1 MEWKNIQDETAM
13 GKAIFNRFSSQ
24 ESVPLQ
30 VIDRFIWLET
40 PFVFRTK
47 PLKYLEETG
56 RIRKVRAAA
65 DRRSGTFPGDKIYGI
80 DFDKFR

>member
-1 MEWKNIQDETAM
+1 ME
-13 GKAIFNRFSSQ
+13 KAIFYRFSSQ
-24 ESVPLQ
+24 KSVPLQ
-30 VIDRFIWLET
+30 AIDRFIWLET
-40 PFVFRTK
+40 PFVYRTK

-56 RIRKVRAAA
+56 RIKRVHASA